1 MRQIQMP
8 TPAGRFALCVNCRTE
23 PRHITHHGR
32 SLRETMQADVP
43 TVRHSLEC
51 RCGRSTGLSVSLATA
66 EIDWGQR
73 FGQITLALAAPTPF
87 PTTGRRRAAS
97 KEAFHG

>member
-1 MRQIQMP
+1 MP

-23 PRHITHHGR
+23 PRHTAHHGR

-51 RCGRSTGLSVSLATA
+51 RCGRSTGLSESLATA
-66 EIDWGQR
+66 ETDWGQR
-73 FGQITLALAAPTPF
+73 FGQIILALTAAIPF
-87 PTTGRRRAAS
+87 PTNGRRRDAIKDGSQA
-97 KEAFHG
+97 